1 MRRTAFGA
9 ALAGPTLALALAG
22 CGSNNQAVFVTS
34 TDIGINADATTRTF
48 NVGYDRVEAFVGP
61 VYPDQGAAPAV
72 FADLRSN
79 LSPFSPKIRQV
90 YATGQAAELVTL
102 PPTAEISGQLT
113 PPQTPPPM
121 TGERRIMVF
130 GTSSTVGAKLG
141 FAATSV
147 VPDSLSFGYKRKEMS
162 IVPMRAQ
169 DPKSPDQDHYAPVMA
184 SIDLD
189 LLSASLPE
197 ADMKV
202 AQFVATGAAAVN
214 LAAQPEFR
222 TLFKEKAS
230 ESMRLAAASNERLS
244 QRAGDLLS
252 CVAPGGTL
260 DRPSLD
266 AVASA
271 AAAKGVI
278 KSADYWTAAKS
289 ADEVKG
295 KTGRA
300 EGDALAL
307 GSFVKANPGLCAG

>member
-9 ALAGPTLALALAG
+9 ALIALALAG
-22 CGSNNQAVFVTS
+22 CGSNSQAVFVTS
-34 TDIGINADATTRTF
+34 TDIGINADSATRSF

-61 VYPDQGAAPAV
+61 VYPDQGAAPAA

-90 YATGQAAELVTL
+90 YATGQAAELVTIPADAAIPNRL
-102 PPTAEISGQLT
+102 NPAQ
-113 PPQTPPPM
+113 QPPPM
-121 TGERRIMVF
+121 SDERRVMVF

-147 VPDSLSFGYKRKEMS
+147 VPDSISFGYKRKEMS
-162 IVPMRAQ
+162 IIPLRSQ
-169 DPKSPDQDHYAPVMA
+169 DPKAPQQDHYAPVLA

-189 LLSASLPE
+189 LSSASLPE
-197 ADMKV
+197 TDMKV
-202 AQFVATGAAAVN
+202 AQFVATGGAAVN

-222 TLFKEKAS
+222 TLFKDKAS
-230 ESMRLAAASNERLS
+230 ETMRLAAASNARRTGMADAL
-244 QRAGDLLS
+244 AA

-260 DRPSLD
+260 DPQSLN
-266 AVASA
+266 AVAAA

-278 KSADYWTAAKS
+278 RNAAYWTAATS
-289 ADEVKG
+289 AADVAG
-295 KTGRA
+295 KAKRA

-307 GSFVKANPGLCAG
+307 GSFVQTNPGLCAG